1 MSQDRFLDHGEPSP
15 DDIRVPDV
23 VDFESNTLDLPA
35 PVIDL
40 GGTTASPDADKPL
53 GPRRLALLREQ
64 MEQHVRELAE
74 NQSEDPEYV
83 DEDLAQKQRR
93 IAELSSR
100 AALSSQED
108 RQAAERA
115 MAAGLVDPDDAQP
128 HTASIPA
135 DQVRRRDLREPD
147 EAPEQPQ
154 VTEDAEVPASDVAE
168 DQPEA
173 ISEDRPEAT
182 PEDQPE
188 ASTEDQPEVIAED
201 QPEAITESPDEPA
214 HPAPETAED
223 DVASPAGEEA
233 PDSESVADG
242 SAEAEPAS
250 ATETVEEP
258 AQPVSALDA
267 QGLELLDPAEY
278 RQSSHV
284 KTFLLVLAAV
294 VLLAVAVTVL
304 MILL

>member
-188 ASTEDQPEVIAED
+188 VIAED